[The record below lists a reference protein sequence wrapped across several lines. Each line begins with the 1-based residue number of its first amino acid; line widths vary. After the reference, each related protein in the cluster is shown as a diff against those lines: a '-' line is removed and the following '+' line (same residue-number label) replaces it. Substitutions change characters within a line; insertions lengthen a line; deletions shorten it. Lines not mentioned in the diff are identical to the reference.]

1 MAVIEGIPVGILG
14 TGSYLPGKKITNF
27 DLERMVDTSNEWIV
41 ERSGI
46 RERYVIAKEES
57 NVSLAERASNDALR
71 DAGVEAGDLDM
82 VVVGTNS
89 PDRLFPGIGPILQ
102 SKLGASRAGGM
113 DIQAGCPGALYGM
126 VTAAGGIASGIWN
139 NVVVA
144 GSEAISRLLD
154 WTHRS
159 TCVLFGDGAG
169 ACVMGK
175 WRPGSIR
182 VTHADL
188 VADGSSCEM
197 ITFPA
202 GLAAEPTTEET
213 VKSRRHFIKMNGADV
228 FKFVNRK
235 IPEYLENFCES
246 CGIKT
251 KDVDWWI
258 FHQANLRILEGL
270 ARRMNVPFDKF
281 VVNVDK
287 YGNTSA
293 ASVMIGLHEARED
306 GRISPGGRVM
316 MCSFGAGMTYGVILM
331 ES

>member
-1 MAVIEGIPVGILG
+1 MAAIEGTPVGILG
-14 TGSYLPGKKITNF
+14 TGSYLPGRIITNF
-27 DLERMVDTSNEWIV
+27 DMEKIVDTTNEWIL

-46 RERYVIAKEES
+46 RERHVASEDES
-57 NVSLAERASNDALR
+57 NVFLAERASKDALR
-71 DAGVEAGDLDM
+71 DAGIEADEVDM
-82 VVVGTNS
+82 VMVGTNS
-89 PDRLFPGIGPILQ
+89 PDRLLPGVGPILQ
-102 SKLGASRAGGM
+102 SKLGASGAGGM
-113 DIQAGCPGALYGM
+113 DIQAGCPGALYGI
-126 VTAAGGIASGIWN
+126 VAAAGGIASGIWN

-144 GSEAISRLLD
+144 GSEVMSRILD

-182 VTHADL
+182 VTHAD
-188 VADGSSCEM
+188 VKADGSSCEM

-202 GLAAEPTTEET
+202 GLAAEPATEET
-213 VKSRRHFIKMNGADV
+213 VRNRRHFVRMNGADV

-235 IPEYLENFCES
+235 IPDYLENFCES
-246 CGIKT
+246 CGIKA

-258 FHQANLRILEGL
+258 LHQANMRILEGVS
-270 ARRMNVPFDKF
+270 RRMGIQTDRLVI
-281 VVNVDK
+281 NVDK

-293 ASVMIGLHEARED
+293 ASTMIGLHEARGD
-306 GRISPGGRVM
+306 GRIKSGQRVI
-316 MCSFGAGMTYGVILM
+316 MCSFGAGMTYGAILM